1 MITPVSTNP
10 NLQRRGPVTERL
22 MRKTTNYRI
31 PNDAL
36 GAAPPTP
43 RISLNGPALDHRPIR
58 LQALPDSLQ
67 AELVKA
73 TEGSQIGRGKGSVE
87 HVEVFPVDS
96 VGTSILE
103 DLDPYPPIAARILT
117 TPSSAKSLILA
128 RIIGPHL
135 DDHTDSALTKLARI
149 LTGTS
154 HKTDPS
160 KESCLR
166 THRGES
172 EPVTFEMTE
181 EQPASS
187 VGTASRIASKDN
199 RSCSTGVEHR
209 GGRGR
214 RARSVSMRG
223 SGESA
228 QRRTEAKMP
237 LSCTTSDTTAMR
249 GGSF

>member
-22 MRKTTNYRI
+22 MRKTTNHRI

-117 TPSSAKSLILA
+117 TPSSAKGRFYEFTGSDA
-128 RIIGPHL
+128 MEAWPHREL
-135 DDHTDSALTKLARI
+135 PAASDSALTPWLRDF
-149 LTGTS
+149 S
-154 HKTDPS
+154 HS
-160 KESCLR
+160 L
-166 THRGES
+166 
-172 EPVTFEMTE
+172 
-181 EQPASS
+181 
-187 VGTASRIASKDN
+187 KDAW
-199 RSCSTGVEHR
+199 RSNST
-209 GGRGR
+209 
-214 RARSVSMRG
+214 
-223 SGESA
+223 
-228 QRRTEAKMP
+228 
-237 LSCTTSDTTAMR
+237 L
-249 GGSF
+249 